1 MSDAPTRTEPAS
13 LTQVEA
19 EARAALISVRRYDIA
34 VDMTGLLDGPTIE
47 CVSTIAF
54 ECAEP
59 GASTF
64 VDCAA
69 DIRSA
74 TLNGRDLD
82 LSTVDA
88 GRLPLPDLA
97 ADNVLVVASAQS
109 DTGRSVGILRTVDPS
124 DKLVYVWTS
133 FEPDAARYV
142 WACFDQP
149 DLKAPHGF
157 VVTAPESWTVL
168 SNSAPDQVEPA
179 DEGTAS
185 VETPARVWT
194 FGDTPPLSTYV
205 VVVNAGPFVELRREV
220 DGYDLGL

>member
-54 ECAEP
+54 ECSEP

-88 GRLPLPDLA
+88 
-97 ADNVLVVASAQS
+97 
-109 DTGRSVGILRTVDPS
+109 
-124 DKLVYVWTS
+124 
-133 FEPDAARYV
+133 
-142 WACFDQP
+142 
-149 DLKAPHGF
+149 
-157 VVTAPESWTVL
+157 
-168 SNSAPDQVEPA
+168 
-179 DEGTAS
+179 
-185 VETPARVWT
+185 
-194 FGDTPPLSTYV
+194 
-205 VVVNAGPFVELRREV
+205 
-220 DGYDLGL
+220 